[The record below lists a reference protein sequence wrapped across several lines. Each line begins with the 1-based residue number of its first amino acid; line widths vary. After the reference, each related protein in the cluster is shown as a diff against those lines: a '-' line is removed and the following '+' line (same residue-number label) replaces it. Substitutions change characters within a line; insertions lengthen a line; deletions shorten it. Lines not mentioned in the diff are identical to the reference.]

1 MKIPNQ
7 EGVLRDLNQIQQSE
21 EMMAMLDSLEQAYE
35 NVDEYEVSKDLN
47 VLIVLKT
54 SPALNKC

>member
-1 MKIPNQ
+1 
-7 EGVLRDLNQIQQSE
+7 
-21 EMMAMLDSLEQAYE
+21 MLDSLEQAYE